1 MLGFLRTGGLSL
13 LNQTSR
19 LKGNRQK
26 MRTLRYHTRDMRALI
41 LLTATLHAQP
51 GVAVVEKIAG
61 KVAFYSPAGERTSE
75 VKVGTYPHE
84 IVRSLDRKSL
94 YVTDNGILWM
104 QYAGKGGN
112 TISIIDPATHTR
124 TGVIDLGEY
133 YRPHGMAVHPATGQL
148 VVTIE
153 NPDGLLLVDP
163 QQRKVIRKFD
173 VQGKSPHMVLFGPEG
188 KRAYVSNTNSGTLAS
203 IELATG
209 KTTVIPT
216 GKYPQG
222 GVLSPDGKA
231 IYLTNAQSNRISI
244 ISTATDRVVGEIE
257 TAVYPN
263 RVAITPDGKTLVY
276 SLGEKGEAVGFADTA
291 TRKQTATVPLKG
303 QPLSLTL
310 TKDGTYAFAGI
321 QSQDK
326 IHVIDVAQ
334 RKIIRTI
341 TTPKDAGPD
350 PALPLE

>member
-1 MLGFLRTGGLSL
+1 
-13 LNQTSR
+13 
-19 LKGNRQK
+19 
-26 MRTLRYHTRDMRALI
+26 MRAV
-41 LLTATLHAQP
+41 LLLAVTLHAQP

-61 KVAFYSPAGERTSE
+61 KVGFYSATGDRTGE

-84 IVRSLDRKSL
+84 IVRSLDGKSF
-94 YVTDNGILWM
+94 YITDNGILWM

-112 TISIIDPATHTR
+112 TISIIDAATRTK

-133 YRPHGMAVHPATGQL
+133 RRPHGMAVQPGTGLL

-163 QQRKVIRKFD
+163 KERKVLRKFD
-173 VQGKSPHMVLFGPEG
+173 VQGKSPHMVLFGPDG
-188 KRAYVSNTNSGTLAS
+188 KRAYVSNTNSGTVAS
-203 IELATG
+203 IEVATG
-209 KTTVIPT
+209 KVKLIPT

-222 GVLSPDGKA
+222 GVLSPDGKTV
-231 IYLTNAQSNRISI
+231 YVTNAESNKIVLI
-244 ISTATDRVVGEIE
+244 NPATDKVTGEIA
-257 TAVYPN
+257 TSTYPN

-276 SLGEKGEAVGFADTA
+276 SLGQKGSAVGFADTA
-291 TRKQTATVPLKG
+291 ARKETGTVGLQG
-303 QPLSLTL
+303 EPLSLTL
-310 TKDGTYAFAGI
+310 TKDGKYAFSGVQAQG
-321 QSQDK
+321 K
-326 IHVIDVAQ
+326 IHVIDVGQ

>member
-1 MLGFLRTGGLSL
+1 
-13 LNQTSR
+13 
-19 LKGNRQK
+19 
-26 MRTLRYHTRDMRALI
+26 MRALL
-41 LLTATLHAQP
+41 LLTITLQAQP
-51 GVAVVEKIAG
+51 PIAVVEKIAG
-61 KVAFYSPAGERTSE
+61 KVGFYSPTGERTSE

-84 IVRSLDRKSL
+84 IVRSLDGKSL

-112 TISIIDPATHTR
+112 TISVIDAAKR
-124 TGVIDLGEY
+124 VKTGVIDLGEY
-133 YRPHGMAVHPATGQL
+133 RRPHGMAIHPTTGQI

-173 VQGKSPHMVLFGPEG
+173 VQGKSPHMVLFGPGG
-188 KRAYVSNTNSGTLAS
+188 KRAYVSNTNSGAVAS
-203 IELATG
+203 IEITTG
-209 KTTVIPT
+209 KTTLIPT

-222 GVLSPDGKA
+222 GVLSPDGKT
-231 IYLTNAQSNRISI
+231 IYLTNAESNKISI
-244 ISTATDRVVGEIE
+244 INTSSDRVTGEIA
-257 TAVYPN
+257 TSTYPN
-263 RVAITPDGKTLVY
+263 RVTITPDGRTLVY
-276 SLGEKGEAVGFADTA
+276 SLGQTGAAVGFADTA
-291 TRKQTATVPLKG
+291 TNKETATVALNG

-310 TKDGTYAFAGI
+310 TKDGKYAFSGI
-321 QSQDK
+321 QSQGR

>member
-1 MLGFLRTGGLSL
+1 MRLFPFLL
-13 LNQTSR
+13 
-19 LKGNRQK
+19 
-26 MRTLRYHTRDMRALI
+26 A
-41 LLTATLHAQP
+41 ATLHAQP
-51 GVAVVEKIAG
+51 DLAVVEKVSG
-61 KVAFYSPAGERTSE
+61 KVGFYNSTGERTSE
-75 VKVGTYPHE
+75 VKVGVYPHE
-84 IVRSLDRKSL
+84 IVRSLDGKSL

-112 TISIIDPATHTR
+112 TISVLDAATR
-124 TGVIDLGEY
+124 QKTGVIDLGEY
-133 YRPHGMAVHPATGQL
+133 RRPHGMAVHPQTGHL

-163 QQRKVIRKFD
+163 VQRKVLRKFD
-173 VQGKSPHMVLFGPEG
+173 VQGKSPHMVLFGPGG

-203 IELATG
+203 IDIATG
-209 KTTVIPT
+209 ETKLIPT

-222 GVLSPDGKA
+222 GVLSHDGKT
-231 IYLTNAQSNRISI
+231 IYLTNAESNKIVLI
-244 ISTATDRVVGEIE
+244 DTATDRVTSEIA
-257 TAVYPN
+257 TSTYPN
-263 RVAITPDGKTLVY
+263 RVALTPDGKTLVY
-276 SLGEKGEAVGFADTA
+276 SLGNEGAAVGFADVAARKETA
-291 TRKQTATVPLKG
+291 TIPLGG

-310 TKDGTYAFAGI
+310 TKDGKFAFSGI
-321 QSQDK
+321 QSQGK

>member
-1 MLGFLRTGGLSL
+1 
-13 LNQTSR
+13 
-19 LKGNRQK
+19 
-26 MRTLRYHTRDMRALI
+26 MRALI
-41 LLTATLHAQP
+41 LFTATVCAQP

-61 KVAFYSPAGERTSE
+61 KVGFYSSTGERTSE

-84 IVRSLDRKSL
+84 IVRSLDAKSL
-94 YVTDNGILWM
+94 YITDNGILWM

-112 TISIIDPATHTR
+112 TISIIDVATRTK

-133 YRPHGMAVHPATGQL
+133 RRPHGMAVHPSTGQL

-173 VQGKSPHMVLFGPEG
+173 VQGKSPHMVLFGPDG

-203 IELATG
+203 IEIATG
-209 KTTVIPT
+209 KTKLIPT
-216 GKYPQG
+216 GRYPQG
-222 GVLSPDGKA
+222 GVLSPDGKT
-231 IYLTNAQSNRISI
+231 IYLTNAESNAISI
-244 ISTATDRVVGEIE
+244 ISTVEDKVVGEIQ
-257 TAVYPN
+257 TATYPN

-276 SLGEKGEAVGFADTA
+276 SLGQKGQAVGFADTA
-291 TRKQTATVPLKG
+291 TGKQTGTVALNG

-310 TKDGTYAFAGI
+310 TKDGKYAFSGI
-321 QSQDK
+321 QDQGR

-341 TTPKDAGPD
+341 TTPMDAGPD
-350 PALPLE
+350 PALPLEE

>member
-1 MLGFLRTGGLSL
+1 MRL
-13 LNQTSR
+13 L
-19 LKGNRQK
+19 
-26 MRTLRYHTRDMRALI
+26 
-41 LLTATLHAQP
+41 LLFAVTIHAQP

-61 KVAFYSPAGERTSE
+61 KVGFYSAAGERTGE

-84 IVRSLDRKSL
+84 IVRSLDGKWL

-112 TISIIDPATHTR
+112 TISIIDAATR
-124 TGVIDLGEY
+124 TKAGVIDLGEY
-133 YRPHGMAVHPATGQL
+133 RRPHGMAVHPKTGQL

-163 QQRKVIRKFD
+163 QARKVIRKFD

-188 KRAYVSNTNSGTLAS
+188 RRAYVSNTNSGTVAS
-203 IELATG
+203 IEIATG
-209 KTTVIPT
+209 KARLIPT

-222 GVLSPDGKA
+222 GVLSPDGKT
-231 IYLTNAQSNRISI
+231 IYLTNAESNRISI
-244 ISTATDRVVGEIE
+244 ISTATDRVTGEIA
-257 TAVYPN
+257 TSTYPN
-263 RVAITPDGKTLVY
+263 RVAITPDGRTLVY
-276 SLGEKGEAVGFADTA
+276 SLGQAGEAVGFADTA
-291 TRKQTATVPLKG
+291 TRKETGTVGLQG

-310 TKDGTYAFAGI
+310 TRDGRYAFSGV
-321 QSQDK
+321 QSQGK
-326 IHVIDVAQ
+326 IHVIDVAL

>member
-1 MLGFLRTGGLSL
+1 
-13 LNQTSR
+13 
-19 LKGNRQK
+19 
-26 MRTLRYHTRDMRALI
+26 MRTL
-41 LLTATLHAQP
+41 LLLSLTLHAQP

-61 KVAFYSPAGERTSE
+61 KVGFYSPTGERTSE

-84 IVRSLDRKSL
+84 IVRSLDGKSL
-94 YVTDNGILWM
+94 YITDNGILWM

-112 TISIIDPATHTR
+112 TISVIDAGTRQR

-133 YRPHGMAVHPATGQL
+133 RRPHGMAVHPKTGQI

-163 QQRKVIRKFD
+163 QQKKVIRKFD

-188 KRAYVSNTNSGTLAS
+188 KRAYVSNTNSGTAAS
-203 IELATG
+203 IDVVTGQATL
-209 KTTVIPT
+209 IPT

-222 GVLSPDGKA
+222 GVLSPDGKT
-231 IYLTNAQSNRISI
+231 IYLTNAESNKISL
-244 ISTATDRVVGEIE
+244 ISTATDKVTGEIP
-257 TAVYPN
+257 TATYPN
-263 RVAITPDGKTLVY
+263 RVTITPDGKTLVY
-276 SLGEKGEAVGFADTA
+276 SLGQGGEAVGFADTA
-291 TRKQTATVPLKG
+291 TRQQTATVPLNG

-310 TKDGTYAFAGI
+310 TKDGKYAFSGI
-321 QSQDK
+321 QSQGK

-350 PALPLE
+350 PALPIE

>member
-1 MLGFLRTGGLSL
+1 
-13 LNQTSR
+13 
-19 LKGNRQK
+19 
-26 MRTLRYHTRDMRALI
+26 MRAL
-41 LLTATLHAQP
+41 LLIAATLHAQP

-61 KVAFYSPAGERTSE
+61 KVGFYSATGERTSE

-84 IVRSLDRKSL
+84 IVRSRDGKFL

-112 TISIIDPATHTR
+112 TISVIDAATRKKTA
-124 TGVIDLGEY
+124 VIDLGEY
-133 YRPHGMAVHPATGQL
+133 RRPHGMAVHPTTGQI

-163 QQRKVIRKFD
+163 ELKKVIRKFD
-173 VQGKSPHMVLFGPEG
+173 VQGKSPHMVLFGPG
-188 KRAYVSNTNSGTLAS
+188 GNRAYVSNTNSGTLAS
-203 IELATG
+203 IDIATG
-209 KTTVIPT
+209 KVKLIPT

-222 GVLSPDGKA
+222 GVLSPDAKT
-231 IYLTNAQSNRISI
+231 IYLTNAESNKISLI
-244 ISTATDRVVGEIE
+244 NTATDTVTGEIK
-257 TAVYPN
+257 TSTYPN

-276 SLGEKGEAVGFADTA
+276 SLGQAGEAVGFADA
-291 TRKQTATVPLKG
+291 AARKETGTVPLHG

-310 TKDGTYAFAGI
+310 TKDGKYAFSGI
-321 QSQDK
+321 QSDGK

-350 PALPLE
+350 PALPLD

>member
-1 MLGFLRTGGLSL
+1 VVGAIAGVERVPLTAVGAVAARPNGH
-13 LNQTSR
+13 
-19 LKGNRQK
+19 KP
-26 MRTLRYHTRDMRALI
+26 RYHTRDMRALL
-41 LLTATLHAQP
+41 LLTITLHAQP

-61 KVAFYSPAGERTSE
+61 KVAFYSSTGERTSE

-84 IVRSLDRKSL
+84 IVRSLDGKSL

-112 TISIIDPATHTR
+112 TISIIDIATR
-124 TGVIDLGEY
+124 AKTGVIDLGENR
-133 YRPHGMAVHPATGQL
+133 RPHGMAVHPTTGQI
-148 VVTIE
+148 VVTTE

-173 VQGKSPHMVLFGPEG
+173 VQGKSPHMVLFGPAG
-188 KRAYVSNTNSGTLAS
+188 KRAYVSNTNSGVVAS

-209 KTTVIPT
+209 KATLIPT

-222 GVLSPDGKA
+222 GVLSPDGKN
-231 IYLTNAQSNRISI
+231 IYLTNAESNKMSI
-244 ISTATDRVVGEIE
+244 ISTATDRVVGEIP
-257 TAVYPN
+257 TSVYPN
-263 RVAITPDGKTLVY
+263 RVTITPDGKTLVY
-276 SLGEKGEAVGFADTA
+276 SLGQKGEAVGFADTSS
-291 TRKQTATVPLKG
+291 RKETGTIPLHG

-310 TKDGTYAFAGI
+310 TKDGRYAFSGI
-321 QSQDK
+321 QDQGK

-350 PALPLE
+350 PALPLD